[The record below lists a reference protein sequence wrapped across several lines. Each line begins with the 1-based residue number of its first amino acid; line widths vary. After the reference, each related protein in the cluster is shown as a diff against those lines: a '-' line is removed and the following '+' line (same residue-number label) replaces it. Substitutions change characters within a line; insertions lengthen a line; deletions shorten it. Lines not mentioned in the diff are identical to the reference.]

1 LFGEPEA
8 KAIASRLGGA
18 PLLAR
23 AQLRFESANTR
34 FIEACRHPGQEPPK
48 IPGRFKLAATLRLWD
63 GLAVE
68 KVAVDHD
75 STLELAAAT
84 GPTAYDASYLWL
96 AEKLGT
102 ELFTLDRNL
111 AKAKAAS
118 SRVAGE
124 GVAGS
129 IKHEG
134 RSQS

>member
-8 KAIASRLGGA
+8 KAIASRLGDA
-18 PLLAR
+18 RLLAR
-23 AQLRFESANTR
+23 TKLRFESANTR
-34 FIEACRHPGQEPPK
+34 FIEACRHPGQEPE
-48 IPGRFKLAATLRLWD
+48 LAATLRLWD
-63 GLAVE
+63 RFAFE
-68 KVAVDHD
+68 KVAVDQD

-102 ELFTLDRNL
+102 ELFTLDRHL
-111 AKAKAAS
+111 AKAKLAS

-129 IKHEG
+129 INHEG

>member
-1 LFGEPEA
+1 MP
-8 KAIASRLGGA
+8 ASGPGAGTGGDA
-18 PLLAR
+18 
-23 AQLRFESANTR
+23 SAVGSIR
-34 FIEACRHPGQEPPK
+34 VRE
-48 IPGRFKLAATLRLWD
+48 
-63 GLAVE
+63 
-68 KVAVDHD
+68 VAVDHD

-102 ELFTLDRNL
+102 ELFTLDRHL

-124 GVAGS
+124 GFAGS
-129 IKHEG
+129 INHEG